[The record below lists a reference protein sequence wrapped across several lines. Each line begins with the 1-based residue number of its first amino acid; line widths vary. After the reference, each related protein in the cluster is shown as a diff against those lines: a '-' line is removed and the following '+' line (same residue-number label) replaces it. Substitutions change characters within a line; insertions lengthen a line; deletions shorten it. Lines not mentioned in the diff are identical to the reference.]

1 MERVGEAAGVGQGV
15 EMGTKPSFAPGLARH
30 ADERMERNGSGKRK
44 GPDHRKGISLI
55 VTPASLVIIVS
66 L

>member
-1 MERVGEAAGVGQGV
+1 MEGVGEAAGVGQGV

-30 ADERMERNGSGKRK
+30 ADERMERKRK
-44 GPDHRKGISLI
+44 GPDHRKGVSLI

-66 L
+66 